1 MQVARLSGQL
11 TSLGT
16 FMMQAL
22 PPKPKTVQPSANG
35 KRARSWLT
43 VAFSLIM
50 IAMTLSFISAFSVGF
65 TIVLGSFVAFISFHY
80 FVWGWWLG
88 KMIQDEDGGDG

>member
-1 MQVARLSGQL
+1 MEFATPLWNAGC
-11 TSLGT
+11 
-16 FMMQAL
+16 
-22 PPKPKTVQPSANG
+22 PPFGSANIPG
-35 KRARSWLT
+35 HFHDASTSTKTENGSTIREWEA
-43 VAFSLIM
+43 
-50 IAMTLSFISAFSVGF
+50 FISAFSVGF